1 MTINLLCFT
10 KDNNVIALSN
20 EDQLYSTISN
30 LLVNHTFMIIDE
42 FETTQQM
49 VDHLKEH
56 GVNLTKLKLDLSDLL
71 NEED

>member
-1 MTINLLCFT
+1 MTVNLLCFT

-30 LLVNHTFMIIDE
+30 LLENHTFMIIDE

-56 GVNLTKLKLDLSDLL
+56 GVNLTKLKLDLSDLI
-71 NEED
+71 EEE